1 MSNFENPFK
10 DFVFSLPEDKL
21 DLLIECINNR
31 KDYDLYGVTNLEDAA
46 IKYGRK
52 PICPKCSCENYIE
65 NGHTPA
71 YHKRF
76 KCENCG
82 CSYTLLSDSVFN
94 SSKISFHKILK
105 YIQLMTFNVPLQ
117 QCIEVLEISSNT
129 ANLWRNKIFQT
140 VNGYQDTLQ
149 LSGRIWID
157 ETYIEDYNVLGSDY
171 INQKPRGLSKTQI
184 CIVVA
189 IDSNKNMVAII
200 CGHGKPSSDRI
211 YKTLHNH
218 IRPNSIIV
226 HDGEK
231 AHNKLIRELNLKS
244 EVYKANTKDSSY
256 FEKMGLINNMCSWIK
271 RYIWRF
277 IGMDVE
283 NLQTYLNW
291 FIYLQRCKRDND
303 KWSKSERILRHLILE
318 RTRYTRK

>member
-1 MSNFENPFK
+1 MCALEQSGKEWLVFMSNFENPFK

-157 ETYIEDYNVLGSDY
+157 ETYIEDYPELFIKDNKRKISLVGG
-171 INQKPRGLSKTQI
+171 INL
-184 CIVVA
+184 A
-189 IDSNKNMVAII
+189 
-200 CGHGKPSSDRI
+200 
-211 YKTLHNH
+211 
-218 IRPNSIIV
+218 
-226 HDGEK
+226 
-231 AHNKLIRELNLKS
+231 NL
-244 EVYKANTKDSSY
+244 
-256 FEKMGLINNMCSWIK
+256 F
-271 RYIWRF
+271 
-277 IGMDVE
+277 
-283 NLQTYLNW
+283 
-291 FIYLQRCKRDND
+291 
-303 KWSKSERILRHLILE
+303 HLF
-318 RTRYTRK
+318 

>member
-21 DLLIECINNR
+21 NLLIECINNR

-117 QCIEVLEISSNT
+117 QCIEVLEIKLKYSEFMAKQDISNS
-129 ANLWRNKIFQT
+129 K
-140 VNGYQDTLQ
+140 
-149 LSGRIWID
+149 WISR
-157 ETYIEDYNVLGSDY
+157 YSPI
-171 INQKPRGLSKTQI
+171 KW
-184 CIVVA
+184 
-189 IDSNKNMVAII
+189 KNM
-200 CGHGKPSSDRI
+200 DR
-211 YKTLHNH
+211 
-218 IRPNSIIV
+218 
-226 HDGEK
+226 
-231 AHNKLIRELNLKS
+231 
-244 EVYKANTKDSSY
+244 
-256 FEKMGLINNMCSWIK
+256 
-271 RYIWRF
+271 
-277 IGMDVE
+277 
-283 NLQTYLNW
+283 
-291 FIYLQRCKRDND
+291 
-303 KWSKSERILRHLILE
+303 
-318 RTRYTRK
+318 

>member
-21 DLLIECINNR
+21 DFLIECINNR

-52 PICPKCSCENYIE
+52 PMCPKCSCENYIE

-218 IRPNSIIV
+218 IRSNSIIV

-303 KWSKSERILRHLILE
+303 KWPKSERILRHLILE

>member
-21 DLLIECINNR
+21 NLLIECINNR

-71 YHKRF
+71 YQKRF

-117 QCIEVLEISSNT
+117 QCI
-129 ANLWRNKIFQT
+129 
-140 VNGYQDTLQ
+140 
-149 LSGRIWID
+149 
-157 ETYIEDYNVLGSDY
+157 
-171 INQKPRGLSKTQI
+171 
-184 CIVVA
+184 
-189 IDSNKNMVAII
+189 
-200 CGHGKPSSDRI
+200 
-211 YKTLHNH
+211 
-218 IRPNSIIV
+218 
-226 HDGEK
+226 
-231 AHNKLIRELNLKS
+231 
-244 EVYKANTKDSSY
+244 
-256 FEKMGLINNMCSWIK
+256 
-271 RYIWRF
+271 
-277 IGMDVE
+277 
-283 NLQTYLNW
+283 
-291 FIYLQRCKRDND
+291 
-303 KWSKSERILRHLILE
+303 
-318 RTRYTRK
+318 